1 MHVKKSTRK
10 PPIGECCL
18 PDCRAEVRSAGRCGI
33 HYQELRREDP
43 EEIERLKGLS
53 SDERD
58 HEYYKL
64 KHRLPR
70 PRWTYEGNEE
80 RVDSSLRTGKQS
92 TCEELDVE
100 RLPGQIEQENS
111 NG

>member
-33 HYQELRREDP
+33 HYQELRREHP

-70 PRWTYEGNEE
+70 PRWTYEGNEDE
-80 RVDSSLRTGKQS
+80 LIRVYGRASNRHVKVGCRT
-92 TCEELDVE
+92 TA
-100 RLPGQIEQENS
+100 PQIEQENS